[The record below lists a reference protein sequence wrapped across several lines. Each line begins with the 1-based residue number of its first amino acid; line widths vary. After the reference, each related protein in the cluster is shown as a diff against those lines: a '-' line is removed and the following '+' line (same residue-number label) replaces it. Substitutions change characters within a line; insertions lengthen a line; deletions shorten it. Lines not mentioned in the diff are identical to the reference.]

1 MNPTSQSELAALVG
15 RCLAGDQAALRALV
29 ERFYGPVF
37 GLCFRMLG
45 HRQDAEDAAQET
57 LLRLVRHLD
66 RWDPQ
71 RDMMPWVLAIA
82 GNRCRTMLAARKMP
96 LADEEAIAGVADR
109 AAARPDSE
117 ELNEELQQALSR
129 IRPQHREAFLLFHEH
144 GLAYEQIAAAL
155 GIPLG
160 TVKTWVHR
168 ARQELIALLRQREL
182 VTESSH
188 ALPRV

>member
-1 MNPTSQSELAALVG
+1 MSFSSQSDLAALVG
-15 RCLAGDQAALRALV
+15 RCLAGEEVALRELV

-37 GLCFRMLG
+37 GLCYRMLG

-57 LLRLVRHLD
+57 FLRLVRNLH

-71 RDMMPWVLAIA
+71 REMMPWVLAIA

-96 LADEEAIAGVADR
+96 LAAEEAIAAVSDR
-109 AAARPDSE
+109 AAAKTRAD
-117 ELNEELQQALSR
+117 ELNEELQQALTR
-129 IRPQHREAFLLFHEH
+129 ICPQHREAFLLFHEH

-155 GIPLG
+155 GVPLG

-168 ARQELIALLRQREL
+168 ARQELIAYLRQREL
-182 VTESSH
+182 VAETSH

>member
-1 MNPTSQSELAALVG
+1 MGPSLQSELAGLVR
-15 RCLAGDQAALRALV
+15 RCLAGDEGALRELV
-29 ERFYGPVF
+29 QRFYGPVF
-37 GLCFRMLG
+37 GLCYRMLG
-45 HRQDAEDAAQET
+45 HRQDAEDAVQET
-57 LLRLVRHLD
+57 FLRLVRNLH

-71 RDMMPWVLAIA
+71 RDMLPWVLAIA

-96 LADEEAIAGVADR
+96 LAAEEAVLTLPDR
-109 AAARPDSE
+109 AASQAPAD
-117 ELNEELQQALSR
+117 ELNEELQQALAR

-155 GIPLG
+155 GVPLG

-168 ARQELIALLRQREL
+168 ARQELFACMRQREG
-182 VTESSH
+182 VTETSH